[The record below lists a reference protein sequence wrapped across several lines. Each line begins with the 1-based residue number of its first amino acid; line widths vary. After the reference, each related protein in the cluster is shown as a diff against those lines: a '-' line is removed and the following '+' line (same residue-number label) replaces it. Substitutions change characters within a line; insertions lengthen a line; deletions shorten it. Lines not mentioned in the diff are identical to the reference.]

1 MLLDRIKIKQFAGFK
16 DTELTLDPKVTV
28 LVGRNDVGKT
38 TLIRRLLSESFTHEY
53 FWSGDVTRDPAV
65 NNKGHIHFEM
75 IWIFNDADNKK
86 FDLPKTFDLPSVDSV
101 KTIIKFFPDIPSA
114 NYKRLS
120 LEVNGKQFE
129 TSKKI
134 LSSIGSAQDNI
145 GHFVKKILPKV
156 RYITLSERQF
166 LPSMFG
172 IRFYDPNKEK
182 VWSLG
187 DTIRTEE
194 TLIKLIGLGSIC
206 REGWKD
212 VNDPWSLSFSFPN
225 DITIED
231 IKERCVQIS
240 KKITSLLQKWWDS
253 PSNLTFTFDIV
264 GDENYLQEDIKI
276 NSFIGRIEVKDDYG
290 LPHYGAGLRWFIAFL
305 IEYLNIKENKENNL
319 LVFDEPAITLHP
331 SAQKLVVGLL
341 NELSDEHQ
349 IIYTTHSPFLLDW
362 YAPQRIRVIERGDSN
377 KVSKIENKPYKS
389 LKPFSN
395 FWWPLRDSIGLSLG
409 DIGLLGENNLLVEGE
424 SDKILL
430 ANFSRYRRDRGKVH
444 LDLNILNIISLN
456 SNKKL
461 ADLIIQIANS
471 QNKKIFGLFDS
482 DKSGRGLKALFEKYE
497 KEVLEIDTFIESS
510 SAQVRNSIEDL
521 IGITDYVSFVNEFYK
536 DFRGWFQEI
545 AENEIRKK
553 KNSLGDTL
561 GKIMED
567 HFIASFG
574 NDHKFSKASVAI
586 HIASQLTKGT
596 ELININKFES
606 LFEKINKI
614 NFALKESETSFPKG
628 VVDG

>member
-1 MLLDRIKIKQFAGFK
+1 MLLERIKIKQFAGFK

-53 FWSGDVTRDPAV
+53 FWSGDVTRDSAV

-86 FDLPKTFDLPSVDSV
+86 FDLPKTLDLPSVDSV

-134 LSSIGSAQDNI
+134 PSSIGSAQDNF

-231 IKERCVQIS
+231 IKERCVQVS

-305 IEYLNIKENKENNL
+305 IEYLNIKENEENNL

-341 NELSDEHQ
+341 NDLSDEHQ

-362 YAPQRIRVIERGDSN
+362 YAPQRIRVIERENSN

-424 SDKILL
+424 SDRILL
-430 ANFSRYRRDRGKVH
+430 ANFSRYCRDQGRVH
-444 LDLNILNIISLN
+444 LDENILNIISLN

-461 ADLIIQIANS
+461 ADLIIPIANS

-482 DKSGRGLKALFEKYE
+482 DKSGHELKTLLEKYG
-497 KEVLEIDTFIESS
+497 KKVFEIESFIESS
-510 SAQVRNSIEDL
+510 SADVRNSIEDL
-521 IGITDYVSFVNEFYK
+521 IGITAYVSFVNEFYK
-536 DFRGWFQEI
+536 DFRDWFQEI

-553 KNSLGDTL
+553 KDSSGDTL
-561 GKIMED
+561 GKIMEN
-567 HFIASFG
+567 HFIVRFG
-574 NDHKFSKASVAI
+574 NDHEFSKVSIAI
-586 HIASQLTKGT
+586 HIANQLTQET

-606 LFEKINKI
+606 LFEKISNL
-614 NFALKESETSFPKG
+614 N
-628 VVDG
+628 